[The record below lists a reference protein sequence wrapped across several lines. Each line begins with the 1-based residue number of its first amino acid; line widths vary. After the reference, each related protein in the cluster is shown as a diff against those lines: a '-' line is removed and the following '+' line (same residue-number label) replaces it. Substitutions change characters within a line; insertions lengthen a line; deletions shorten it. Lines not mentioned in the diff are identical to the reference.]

1 MFNSIRKLATVLLGL
16 STVAPPSLFA
26 AADAVVDV
34 TLPEIVSASY
44 HGFCIPGAENT
55 HYSAVSTDAV
65 NLSYEG
71 LAPSN
76 TSIESFFT
84 ATHYISSIPIPLL
97 IVNAVPRRIQVTSW
111 LMILCKTMLLLFKF
125 IRGVVAS
132 NLSLRLIASLH
143 FFRSL
148 K

>member
-55 HYSAVSTDAV
+55 HYSAESTDAV

-71 LAPSN
+71 LALSN

-84 ATHYISSIPIPLL
+84 ATQLYFIDTNPSSNSKCSASPDTGYILA
-97 IVNAVPRRIQVTSW
+97 NDF
-111 LMILCKTMLLLFKF
+111 M
-125 IRGVVAS
+125 
-132 NLSLRLIASLH
+132 
-143 FFRSL
+143 
-148 K
+148 